1 MTTAK
6 NSEFGETVS
15 GEQLRERYKHE
26 LTASEGEAS
35 EMKSDTE
42 LLQELDMYAA
52 AFTVAA
58 VAFELEQIDLV
69 WSNDAHRQTK
79 LNLLIA
85 RGARLLGNV
94 GVTINPQYR
103 VLAEAERASA
113 EGFLK
118 GLATVIQIEAMQ
130 HITGCEIEISES
142 GHQN

>member
-1 MTTAK
+1 
-6 NSEFGETVS
+6 
-15 GEQLRERYKHE
+15 
-26 LTASEGEAS
+26 
-35 EMKSDTE
+35 MKSDTE

-58 VAFELEQIDLV
+58 FVFELEQIDLV

-79 LNLLIA
+79 LDLLIA

-103 VLAEAERASA
+103 VLAETERASA

-118 GLATVIQIEAMQ
+118 GLAAVIQIEAMQ

-142 GHQN
+142 GDEN